1 MKATEAST
9 VDMTLVST
17 VNMTL
22 RGVLSQVKKAL
33 DNHEA
38 LQRSYFWN
46 DNGNAKAR
54 SHRENQLNF
63 VVDVEYEG
71 DAYQYISQVRISRK
85 NFYYKGRFSKNGK
98 KGDVRLFNRLYTT
111 LNQKEGG

>member
-1 MKATEAST
+1 MTT
-9 VDMTLVST
+9 CDMPL
-17 VNMTL
+17 M
-22 RGVLSQVKKAL
+22 GVLSQVRKAL
-33 DNHEA
+33 DNHEM
-38 LQRSYFWN
+38 LQSSYFWN

-71 DAYQYISQVRISRK
+71 DTYQYISQVRISRK

-98 KGDVRLFNRLYTT
+98 RGDVRLFNRLYTT
-111 LNQKEGG
+111 LSSK